1 MSPKRSRHPTP
12 EDDDKSGLERK
23 SSLSRRSNSLRGLRF
38 PRKTHEAPSP
48 SEEESFKREWGMTM
62 TQENELLKKFR
73 DQLKQEGI
81 LSKSTDMYFLRRF
94 LRARQ
99 HDLKKARD
107 MYAASVKWRGEFGVD
122 TILEDF
128 HFHERDAF
136 ISLYPQGYHKTDKSG
151 RPIFIQHLGA
161 INYKKMSEITTEDRM
176 IRFHVQEYERCAR
189 CIMPACSIVAGR
201 HIDQTFAIIDVKGVG
216 LKHLTG
222 DIKRM
227 LARIMSIDQNNYPE
241 MLGHTCIINAPGVF
255 KLVWSA
261 IKGFIDPKT
270 QEKIEMCPTN
280 YTKVLL
286 QWIEPENLPEY
297 LGGTSKATLLDDAG
311 PWQDPKIVAEVEA
324 MQRHPAKDILE
335 EEEDGKYSKAG
346 TAKEKGELEN
356 GEDGEDDRFLEI
368 PPISTRRSNS
378 MRSDVSGDDD
388 AFYSP
393 KSSASFSSDASFV
406 SSAEN
411 LGRSPFEGEG
421 FGDDLTRASSGP
433 GVAGEGTSAG
443 VSSRV
448 KKLEE
453 KIPELQAK
461 LRKHMKQAP
470 ARAGSSGADGLNR
483 RVEVLEDA
491 VDTLLDAEAAQLK
504 EQAAQEKACC
514 RCCSIM

>member
-1 MSPKRSRHPTP
+1 M
-12 EDDDKSGLERK
+12 ERK
-23 SSLSRRSNSLRGLRF
+23 PSLSRRSNSLRGLRF
-38 PRKTHEAPSP
+38 LHKTHEAPSA
-48 SEEESFKREWGMTM
+48 SEEENFKREWGMTM
-62 TQENELLKKFR
+62 AQENELLKKFR
-73 DQLKQEGI
+73 DQLKDAGI
-81 LSKSTDMYFLRRF
+81 LSKHTDMYFLRRF

-99 HDLKKARD
+99 HDLKRAKD
-107 MYAASVKWRGEFGVD
+107 MYAATVKWRAEFGVD

-161 INYKKMSEITTEDRM
+161 INYKKMAEVTTEDRM

-227 LARIMSIDQNNYPE
+227 LARIMAIDQNNYPE

-280 YTKVLL
+280 YSKVLL

-311 PWQDPKIVAEVEA
+311 PWQDSKVVAEVEA

-335 EEEDGKYSKAG
+335 EEEDGKYTKSEAGKDKA
-346 TAKEKGELEN
+346 ALEN
-356 GEDGEDDRFLEI
+356 GETDRFTGI

-378 MRSDVSGDDD
+378 IRSDISGDDD

-393 KSSASFSSDASFV
+393 KSSASFGSDASFV
-406 SSAEN
+406 STTEH
-411 LGRSPFEGEG
+411 LGRSPFEDES
-421 FGDDLTRASSGP
+421 DLHRASSGLV
-433 GVAGEGTSAG
+433 GAGEGSSASMSG
-443 VSSRV
+443 RV
-448 KKLEE
+448 KRLEE
-453 KIPELQAK
+453 KIPELQTK
-461 LRKHMKQAP
+461 LRKHMKHAP
-470 ARAGSSGADGLNR
+470 GPAEGGSTKGLNG
-483 RVEVLEDA
+483 RVEVLEEA
-491 VDTLLDAEAAQLK
+491 VDALLE
-504 EQAAQEKACC
+504 AQEAELRTGRTQNKSACS
-514 RCCSIM
+514 CCSLM